1 MPKKSFADAIYE
13 ALKQEMERDP
23 SIILIGEDVGRAEGI
38 FGVTR
43 DLWKIFGEERVRDTP
58 ISEAAF
64 IGAAGGAA
72 ICGLRPIV
80 ELMFCDFFG
89 VAMDQIYNQLAKIR
103 YMSGGQCRFP
113 VVLRTTIGGGLGA
126 SAHHSQVLY
135 SIFAHV
141 PGIKVVVPST
151 PYDAKGLLIKAIRD
165 DDFVMFFEHKT
176 FYAFAQLA
184 GEVPDEPYT
193 IPFGK
198 ADVKREG
205 KDVTVVA
212 TANMVHESL
221 KAAEELEKE
230 GISVE
235 VVDPR
240 TLVPLDTETIVNSAK
255 KTKRLVVADEDYI
268 YFGVTGEIIAR
279 VVERG
284 IPLKAPPKRVA
295 TPRVPIPCSPALEN
309 EILPNKEKIKKAI
322 KDVVS
327 PSKEI

>member
-1 MPKKSFADAIYE
+1 MPTKTLSDAIYE
-13 ALKQEMERDP
+13 ALRQEMERDP
-23 SIILIGEDVGRAEGI
+23 SIFLIGEDIGRAGGI
-38 FGVTR
+38 LYVTK
-43 DLWKIFGEERVRDTP
+43 DLWTIFGEERVRDTP

-72 ICGLRPIV
+72 VCGLRPVV

-113 VVLRTTIGGGLGA
+113 VVLRTSIGGGFGA

-151 PYDAKGLLIKAIRD
+151 PYDAKGLLIQAIRD
-165 DDFVMFFEHKT
+165 DDFVMFFEHKSLY
-176 FYAFAQLA
+176 FIA
-184 GEVPDEPYT
+184 GEAPDEPYT

-198 ADVKREG
+198 ADVKRKG

-212 TANMVHESL
+212 TANMVRASL
-221 KAAEELEKE
+221 EAAEELKDE

-240 TLVPLDTETIVNSAK
+240 TLVPLDTETIVNSAE

-284 IPLKAPPKRVA
+284 VPLKAPPKRVA
-295 TPRVPIPCSPALEN
+295 TPRVPIPFSPVLE
-309 EILPNKEKIKKAI
+309 EEVLPNKEKIKKTI
-322 KDVVS
+322 KDMVF
-327 PSKEI
+327 PSKQT

>member
-1 MPKKSFADAIYE
+1 MPKKTFADAIYE

-72 ICGLRPIV
+72 ICGLRPVV

-113 VVLRTTIGGGLGA
+113 VVLRTTIGGGFGA

-151 PYDAKGLLIKAIRD
+151 PYDAKGLLIQAIRD
-165 DDFVMFFEHKT
+165 DDFVMFFEHKM
-176 FYAFAQLA
+176 FYAFAHIE
-184 GEVPDEPYT
+184 GDVPDEPYT
-193 IPFGK
+193 IPFGE

-205 KDVTVVA
+205 RDVTVVA
-212 TANMVHESL
+212 TANMVHDSL
-221 KAAEELEKE
+221 KAAEELKDE

-284 IPLKAPPKRVA
+284 VPLKAPPRRVA
-295 TPRVPIPCSPALEN
+295 TPRVPIPCSRVLE
-309 EILPNKEKIKKAI
+309 EEVLPNKEKIKKTI
-322 KDVVS
+322 KNVVF
-327 PSKEI
+327 PSK

>member
-1 MPKKSFADAIYE
+1 MPKKTFADAIYE

-23 SIILIGEDVGRAEGI
+23 SIILIGEDIGRAEGI

-72 ICGLRPIV
+72 ICGLRPVV

-113 VVLRTTIGGGLGA
+113 VVLRTTIGGGFGA

-151 PYDAKGLLIKAIRD
+151 PYDAKGLLIQAIRD
-165 DDFVMFFEHKT
+165 DDFVMFFEHKC
-176 FYAFAQLA
+176 FYAFTQIA

-212 TANMVHESL
+212 TANMVHASL
-221 KAAEELEKE
+221 EAAEELEDE

-255 KTKRLVVADEDYI
+255 KTKRLVVADEDYV
-268 YFGVTGEIIAR
+268 YFGVTGEIITR
-279 VVERG
+279 VIERG
-284 IPLKAPPKRVA
+284 VPLKAPPKRVA
-295 TPRVPIPCSPALEN
+295 TPRVPIPCSRVLE
-309 EILPNKEKIKKAI
+309 EEVLPNKEKIKKAI
-322 KDVVS
+322 KDVVF
-327 PSKEI
+327 PSK

>member
-1 MPKKSFADAIYE
+1 
-13 ALKQEMERDP
+13 
-23 SIILIGEDVGRAEGI
+23 
-38 FGVTR
+38 
-43 DLWKIFGEERVRDTP
+43 
-58 ISEAAF
+58 
-64 IGAAGGAA
+64 
-72 ICGLRPIV
+72 
-80 ELMFCDFFG
+80 
-89 VAMDQIYNQLAKIR
+89 MDQIYNQLAKIR

-113 VVLRTTIGGGLGA
+113 VVLRTTIGGGFGA

-151 PYDAKGLLIKAIRD
+151 PYDAKGLLIQAIRD
-165 DDFVMFFEHKT
+165 DDFVMFFEHKM
-176 FYAFAQLA
+176 FYAFAHIE
-184 GEVPDEPYT
+184 GDVPDEPYT
-193 IPFGK
+193 IPFGE

-212 TANMVHESL
+212 TANMVHDSL
-221 KAAEELEKE
+221 KAAEELEGE

-240 TLVPLDTETIVNSAK
+240 TLAPLDTETIVNSVK

-284 IPLKAPPKRVA
+284 VPLKAPPRRVA
-295 TPRVPIPCSPALEN
+295 TPRVPIPCSRVLE
-309 EILPNKEKIKKAI
+309 EEVLPNKEKIKKTI
-322 KDVVS
+322 KNLVF
-327 PSKEI
+327 PSK